1 MPACARIQS
10 RHLDPPVRNYLQ
22 LLQAY
27 RGLAAIAVL
36 VYHLGLLA
44 ERRIGTELLAGLTH
58 AGEVGVDFFFVLS
71 GFIIL
76 HIHWRDLG
84 RADTGPRYLAKRVF
98 RIYPILLII
107 TGVKFAYALAGGG
120 GIEEDALS
128 PEKVI
133 ASFLLIPLSPGDFP
147 MITVAWTLMH
157 EMLFYLVFLLAILYG
172 HRFAAVLGL
181 AWAAA
186 TVALQL
192 GWGGDLSGMPGFVF
206 SSYNLQFLLGCSV
219 VLLLRRDWIT
229 PRIALVLIA
238 AAAAMLVAG
247 TLALDH
253 VLAWSQLGQR
263 LFWGVAFALLVAGSV
278 AWENRRRTL
287 VPRSVCLMGDASYSI
302 YLVHSQVQMAGV
314 VVAERL
320 GWIAPGQGLAVLI
333 VIGAASLIGGVVFW
347 ALVER
352 PILKHSR
359 RWLDRLLPGKV
370 DQHAATKLH
379 S

>member
-1 MPACARIQS
+1 M
-10 RHLDPPVRNYLQ
+10 RNYLQ

-36 VYHLGLLA
+36 IYHLGLLA
-44 ERRIGTELLAGLTH
+44 ERRIGTELLSGLTH

-107 TGVKFAYALAGGG
+107 TGVKFAYVLVGGG
-120 GIEEDALS
+120 GIEEDALT

-157 EMLFYLVFLLAILYG
+157 EMLFYLLFLLAILYG
-172 HRFAAVLGL
+172 SRFAAVMAV
-181 AWAAA
+181 AWAMA

-192 GWGGDLSGMPGFVF
+192 GWGGRLGGMPGFVF
-206 SSYNLQFLLGCSV
+206 SSYNLQFLLGCAV
-219 VLLLRRDWIT
+219 VLVLRRDWIS
-229 PRIALVLIA
+229 PRLALVLIA
-238 AAAAMLVAG
+238 TAAAMLVTA
-247 TLALDH
+247 TVALEN

-263 LFWGVAFALLVAGSV
+263 LFWGLAFALLVAGSV
-278 AWENRRRTL
+278 AWENRRRTP
-287 VPRSVCLMGDASYSI
+287 VPRSLCLLGDASYSI

-320 GWIAPGQGLAVLI
+320 GWIAPGQGLPMLLL
-333 VIGAASLIGGVVFW
+333 IGAASLLGGVVFW
-347 ALVER
+347 AVVER

-359 RWLDRLLPGKV
+359 RWLDRMLPGKV

-379 S
+379 P